1 MTLTSPTCLSLISP
15 VRSSFYHFSVTNA
28 LYEGLIANAE
38 AGNEGDIQLV
48 ESLVSDYIS
57 RDSCL
62 ILLTITCEC
71 EDFSLYVFWVFTQ
84 SSGDFMT
91 QKSYQLAQ
99 KHDPNGE
106 RTIGRS
112 FSCVSRVEADYNYP
126 K

>member
-1 MTLTSPTCLSLISP
+1 MTNPLC
-15 VRSSFYHFSVTNA
+15 
-28 LYEGLIANAE
+28 EGLIANAE

-48 ESLVSDYIS
+48 ESLVSSYIS

-71 EDFSLYVFWVFTQ
+71 KDFSLCEHPVFIT

-99 KHDPNGE
+99 KHDPNGG

-112 FSCVSRVEADYNYP
+112 FGRVSWVYADYGYWG
-126 K
+126 